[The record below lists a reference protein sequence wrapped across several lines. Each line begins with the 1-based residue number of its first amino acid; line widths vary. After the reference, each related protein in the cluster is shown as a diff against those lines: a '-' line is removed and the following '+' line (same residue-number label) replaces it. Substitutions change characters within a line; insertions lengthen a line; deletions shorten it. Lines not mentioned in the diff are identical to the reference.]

1 MPRPLRFVPA
11 GSLVEIT
18 TRTIQSRLL
27 LKPSPE
33 LTDIVLGVIGK
44 AQSLYGMAI
53 HAFVVLSNH
62 AHFLLSP
69 SGADQ
74 LAKFMQFVNANIAKE
89 AGRLHKW
96 RDRLWS
102 RRYRSIIVADEK
114 AAHAR
119 LRYILAHG
127 AKEGLVGKPAEWP
140 GPNCVDALATGEL
153 LRGTWFNRSAEYT
166 ARQRGKS
173 VLPLQFATT
182 VDVKITPLPCLLHLT
197 GDQRQA
203 ECRRIVKEI
212 EAAAEAENKA
222 KGRKPMGVA
231 AILAQDPHSR
241 PSTTDRVPAPFVHA
255 SEEETELEF
264 RVQYRAFVDAYRAS
278 AQRLRDRARELVEMF
293 PLWAFPPA
301 LPFNA
306 APA

>member
-27 LKPSPE
+27 LRPSPE
-33 LTDIVLGVIGK
+33 LTDIILGVIGK
-44 AQSLYGMAI
+44 AQDLYGMAI

-62 AHFLLSP
+62 THFLLSP

-102 RRYRSIIVADEK
+102 RRYRSIVVVGEK
-114 AAHAR
+114 AAHVR
-119 LRYILAHG
+119 LRYTLAHG
-127 AKEGLVGKPAEWP
+127 AKEGLVAKPVEWP
-140 GPNCVDALATGEL
+140 GPNCIAALTKGEL
-153 LRGTWFNRSAEYT
+153 LRGTWFDRSAEYT

-173 VLPLQFATT
+173 VLPMQFATT
-182 VDVKITPLPCLLHLT
+182 FDVKLTPLPCLPHLT
-197 GDQRQA
+197 DDQRQA
-203 ECRRIVKEI
+203 DCRRIVEEI

-222 KGRKPMGVA
+222 KGRKPMGAA

-241 PSTTDRVPAPFVHA
+241 PVTTDRSPAPLVHA
-255 SEEETELEF
+255 SDEKTALEF
-264 RVQYRAFVDAYRAS
+264 RVQYRAFVDAYRAG
-278 AQRLRDRARELVEMF
+278 AQRLRDRARELVKLF